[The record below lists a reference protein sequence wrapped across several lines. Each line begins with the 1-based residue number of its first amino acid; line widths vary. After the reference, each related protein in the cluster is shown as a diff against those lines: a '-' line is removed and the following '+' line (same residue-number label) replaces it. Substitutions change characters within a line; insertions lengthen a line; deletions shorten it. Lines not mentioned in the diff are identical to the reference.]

1 MILNLIPVRVSPK
14 EHRHAPERWSGD
26 DYVCTIRP
34 KNGFPDFIV
43 HLNGT
48 YSCGL
53 RRAVISSIS
62 KYARCSDEHVCLLK
76 GATFDN
82 KEYVIPYTKLGQRE
96 FFLTENTNELADWLS
111 PAGFERG
118 SISIGDANPDFV
130 YTKITPAI
138 EQELIRQHTPM
149 VPDNRG
155 QMLWRVIPFHSF
167 QEIPEPYQLLG
178 VYPAW
183 RCPMNMYEILCKG
196 LTTGY
201 MYLTICPKNGSATDT
216 RPRAGTLEAFAAPDI
231 LLSGTLDTADYSLSA
246 FAGVAVVRQDAG
258 RVMYDPEYIMSDSMR
273 DDFVHNESAFRSRYR
288 LPCDLR
294 HKEIEPY
301 APGAGFTA
309 FRVRDLKSDS
319 SVSNGRWMLDRAQ
332 TLNGTVYDENYDVEV
347 NHTYYPRYWNSLIA
361 PDTDTVLL
369 KPGRA
374 RYIWKHWSRACPEG
388 QSVTAESSTYASKLP
403 QVLPPGGERIA
414 DPQCPDKTLKP
425 IPLLLKKLGVK
436 HVLYMDDSVP
446 DFFAECLQKEGL
458 QLWQI
463 PFRDTVPLFFR
474 VEFTGAPSFW
484 SVSDDE
490 FMEAVESD
498 PKYRSAL
505 RLDKLWL
512 ATLAIG
518 RRYDLEI
525 VPY

>member
-1 MILNLIPVRVSPK
+1 MMILNLIPVHISPK
-14 EHRHAPERWSGD
+14 ERRHAPERWRGD
-26 DYVCTIRP
+26 DYVYTIRP

-48 YSCGL
+48 HSCGL
-53 RRAVISSIS
+53 RKAVISSIS
-62 KYARCSDEHVCLLK
+62 KYARCSDEHVCSL
-76 GATFDN
+76 TFN
-82 KEYVIPYTKLGQRE
+82 GKNYVIPYTKLGQRE
-96 FFLTENTNELADWLS
+96 FFLTENTNELTDYLFPTS
-111 PAGFERG
+111 FEKG
-118 SISIGDANPDFV
+118 SISIGDANLDFV

-155 QMLWRVIPFHSF
+155 QMLWRVIPFHAF
-167 QEIPEPYQLLG
+167 QEIPEPYLLLG

-201 MYLTICPKNGSATDT
+201 MYLTVCPKNRSATDT

-246 FAGVAVVRQDAG
+246 FAGVAVVRQEEG
-258 RVMYDPEYIMSDSMR
+258 RVTYDPEYIMSDSMR
-273 DDFVHNESAFRSRYR
+273 DDFVHSESAFRSRYR
-288 LPCDLR
+288 PPCDLR
-294 HKEIEPY
+294 HKESESY
-301 APGAGFTA
+301 APGSCFSAL
-309 FRVRDLKSDS
+309 RVRDLKDS
-319 SVSNGRWMLDRAQ
+319 SVSTGRWMLDRAQ
-332 TLNGTVYDENYDVEV
+332 TLNSTAYNEDSDVEV
-347 NHTYYPRYWNSLIA
+347 KHTYYPRYWNSLIA

-369 KPGRA
+369 KPGRT
-374 RYIWKHWSRACPEG
+374 RYVWEHWSRACPEG
-388 QSVTAESSTYASKLP
+388 QPVTAESSTYASKLP
-403 QVLPPGGERIA
+403 RALPPRGGRVT
-414 DPQCPDKTLKP
+414 DPQCPNKTLKP

-436 HVLYMDDSVP
+436 HVLYMDDSIP

-463 PFRDTVPLFFR
+463 PLRDNVPLFFR
-474 VEFTGAPSFW
+474 VEFTGGTPLW

-498 PKYRSAL
+498 PKYKAAL